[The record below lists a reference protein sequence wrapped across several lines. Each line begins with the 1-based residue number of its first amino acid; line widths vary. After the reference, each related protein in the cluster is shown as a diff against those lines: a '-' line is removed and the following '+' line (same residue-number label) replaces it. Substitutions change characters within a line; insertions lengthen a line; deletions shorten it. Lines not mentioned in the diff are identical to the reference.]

1 MAIEKYL
8 KDLETEEFEARQVLG
23 SVKTRMNEYLSQF
36 PRIRV
41 YPLDILGSYQVC
53 AINASV
59 EKVESVARIRGGSKG
74 SFVVLKSGERKR
86 LEDYFTEDEI
96 DSMRSI

>member
-36 PRIRV
+36 PRISV
-41 YPLDILGSYQVC
+41 YPLNIRGSYQDCV
-53 AINASV
+53 INAPV
-59 EKVESVARIRGGSKG
+59 EKVEGVARIRSGSKG

-96 DSMRSI
+96 DSIRLI